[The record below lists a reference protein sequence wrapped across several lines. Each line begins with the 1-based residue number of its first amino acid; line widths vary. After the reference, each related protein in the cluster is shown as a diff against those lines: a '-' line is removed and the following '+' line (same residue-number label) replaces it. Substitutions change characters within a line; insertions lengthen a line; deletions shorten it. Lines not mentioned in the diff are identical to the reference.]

1 MLGTNSVL
9 RVNGNFLEK
18 PFAPDELLRRIRAQ
32 FDAAR

>member
-1 MLGTNSVL
+1 
-9 RVNGNFLEK
+9 VNGNFLEK